1 MALKRRTR
9 SHISKRDEEEEED
22 VADERKRV
30 ELGLTKDEQA
40 DEVADLLVVKRLT
53 RVFAG
58 LVPSRDVVAVD
69 NVSVGIKSGEV
80 RNLISRKKLE
90 KGGKATNAKN
100 ARIFRLLFLPCDEF
114 LMRKR
119 KNLFTFFSALV
130 GWV

>member
-9 SHISKRDEEEEED
+9 SHISKRDEEEEEED

-100 ARIFRLLFLPCDEF
+100 ARIFLPCDEF